1 MQSEDGLLAVFFLV
15 HIISHSQTTMQ
26 RENTLV
32 VSKWLDLQNVPRYCI
47 VVHGLKFPPAM
58 LRTRLHRL
66 WQSHCRQ
73 VALPR
78 HLHRLLAQASDAAL
92 RSRSGWQ
99 ASQRFVNACL

>member
-1 MQSEDGLLAVFFLV
+1 MQSEDGMLAVFFLV

-78 HLHRLLAQASDAAL
+78 HSL